1 MPTSL
6 WDYMSTSGVPAN
18 STALL
23 DVDPQ
28 RVMAELGV
36 KNQVVHL
43 GDDNSEEVITLGS
56 TTVFY
61 VSLQWDVL
69 SSTDAGVI
77 WDFWNSSSKANG
89 LARTFRW
96 AHPTDTHTYTVRF
109 DGDIARSFQPGDIA
123 SIGSVRLKVMG
134 RAT

>member
-1 MPTSL
+1 MPTAL

-28 RVMAELGV
+28 RVMAEIGV
-36 KNQVVHL
+36 KNQIVHL

-56 TTVFY
+56 TTAYY
-61 VSLQWDVL
+61 VNLQWDVL
-69 SSTDAGVI
+69 TSTDAGAI
-77 WDFWNSSSKANG
+77 FDFWNSSSKANG
-89 LARTFRW
+89 IARTFRW

-109 DGDIARSFQPGDIA
+109 DTDISRSFQPGDIA
-123 SIGSVRLKVMG
+123 SIGSVRLRVMG